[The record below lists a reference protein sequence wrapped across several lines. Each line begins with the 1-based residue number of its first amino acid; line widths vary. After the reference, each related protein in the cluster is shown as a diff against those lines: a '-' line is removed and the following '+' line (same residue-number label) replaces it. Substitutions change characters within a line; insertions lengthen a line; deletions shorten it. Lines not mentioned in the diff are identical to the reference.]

1 MTDGATEAVRVCA
14 LGDCDRPAGSGG
26 ILCPEDKENL
36 EATLF
41 SRPAAL
47 AAAASAAAAERGDQ
61 RGPAGQED

>member
-1 MTDGATEAVRVCA
+1 
-14 LGDCDRPAGSGG
+14 
-26 ILCPEDKENL
+26 LCPEDKENL